1 MKKPLRKILFLIPP
15 CLLSIFQVFSQ
26 VKFGDNKT
34 TINTGSLLELESS
47 SKGLLLPRVSL
58 TTTTTWSPLAGT
70 GGSAAA
76 AMVVYNTNA
85 SITSS
90 NTNYPVINGGK
101 GVYYWDGSGW
111 IGVSMNGLYW
121 SLTGNTGT
129 TASTSAIGSSVNN
142 NFIGTTDAKDFV
154 FASNNLERM
163 RITSGGNIGIRTQS
177 PQELLQVGNASSGT
191 NNPAILIQSSA
202 NLDGQGGMLRFRE
215 ANYPSTNYGMDIW
228 HNTNSGTTRATGL
241 FFNVVENGV
250 TTNAVVITQPEG
262 WMGIGNVDPAAPLD
276 IYDGTSQE
284 TLVNAIGS
292 VNNYLQFN
300 IQNKSSG
307 TNASGDLVVTA
318 DNGTSSSHY
327 IDLGINS
334 SAYTQN
340 NWGYA
345 NGAYLYA
352 SDDTLRIGTQASKP
366 LIFNTGGATNSNERV
381 RIDPSG
387 NLGIATAS
395 PSAVLDVAGTFKLGA
410 NGTVQKN
417 EINFTV
423 TTSGTIT
430 LTAGTGNSI
439 VIGGVTQFS
448 AAGTDITVDLTT
460 LPSSNRPTSTRA
472 IVTVSPAADLPAS
485 VSIASAYLA
494 STTSLKIR
502 FINASTNTRS
512 FSNGT
517 VFYVSIKEF

>member
-1 MKKPLRKILFLIPP
+1 MKKPLRKTLFLIPP
-15 CLLSIFQVFSQ
+15 CLLSILQVFSQ

-34 TINTGSLLELESS
+34 TINTGSLLELEST

-70 GGSAAA
+70 GGSTAA
-76 AMVVYNTNA
+76 AMVVYVYNTNA

-111 IGVSMNGLYW
+111 IGISMNGLYW

-129 TASTSAIGSSVNN
+129 TASTSSIGSSVNN

-177 PQELLQVGNASSGT
+177 PQELLQVGNAGSGT

-202 NLDGQGGMLRFRE
+202 NADGQGGVLRFRE
-215 ANYPSTNYGMDIW
+215 SGYPTINYGMEIW
-228 HNTNSGTTRATGL
+228 HNTNNSATRASGL
-241 FFNVVENGV
+241 FFNVVEAGT

-276 IYDGTSQE
+276 IYDGTSQQ

-300 IQNKSSG
+300 IQNKSNG

-318 DNGTSSSHY
+318 DNGSSSTHY

-387 NLGIATAS
+387 NVGIATTS

-423 TTSGTIT
+423 TTSGTVFLNTGSINV
-430 LTAGTGNSI
+430 LTSI
-439 VIGGVTQFS
+439 YA
-448 AAGTDITVDLTT
+448 AAGTDLTVDLTT
-460 LPSSNRPTSTRA
+460 LPASNRPTSTRA
-472 IVTVSPAADLPAS
+472 VVTVSPAADLPTS

-502 FINASTNTRS
+502 FINASTNNRS